1 MTLPSRTISSTD
13 EFTSSQPAGGYR
25 KSIVNK
31 VAFLD
36 KKVPRIVAPIGIIAL
51 LLVWEGISKS
61 GLVNEF
67 TLPAPSTILRT
78 GWELFADGSLWS
90 EIAASLYR
98 IGLGYFFGC
107 LAGILVGIALGF
119 SKITERIG
127 LPVVNA
133 LYPIPKIAILPL
145 IMLWLGIGEVSK
157 VTVIAIGV
165 FFPVVY
171 NTYTGVTQTQRLLIN
186 VAVTFGANQQELI
199 RKVILPS
206 SFPMVLSGMRI
217 AAGTAL
223 LILVSAEMV
232 AAQHGIGSFILRN
245 ADLLD
250 ISKVMVGVFIL
261 CMLGILFNQGLA
273 WLEKKLIPWRY

>member
-1 MTLPSRTISSTD
+1 MIPKLKELNSDIQAQKRQKVII
-13 EFTSSQPAGGYR
+13 
-25 KSIVNK
+25 KNK

-36 KKVPRIVAPIGIIAL
+36 KNISNVYAPLGVITILVVWQIV
-51 LLVWEGISKS
+51 SMS

-67 TLPAPSTILRT
+67 TLPSPSTILLT
-78 GWELFADGSLWS
+78 AWELIKDGSLWT
-90 EIAASLYR
+90 EISASLYR
-98 IGLGYFFGC
+98 LGWGYFFGC
-107 LAGILVGIALGF
+107 IAGIAIGIILGF
-119 SKITERIG
+119 SKLSEKVGMPI
-127 LPVVNA
+127 VNT

-157 VTVIAIGV
+157 ITVIAIGV

-186 VAVTFGANQQELI
+186 VAVTFGASRMDLVK
-199 RKVILPS
+199 KVILPS
-206 SFPMVLSGMRI
+206 SFPMMLSGMRI

-232 AAQHGIGSFILRN
+232 AAEHGIGAFILQN
-245 ADLLD
+245 ADLLI

-261 CMLGILFNQGLA
+261 CILGLLFNQGLA
-273 WLEKKLIPWRY
+273 WLEKKLIPWR